1 MIRRP
6 PRSTRADT
14 LFPYTTLVRASLR
27 AGRITAPDG
36 PVAAQPDDPKA
47 RKGHRRQVVRTK
59 HSQRRTHIRRTCLS
73 PPRLSRHREHGDGT
87 TRYARVVGRRLRTSH
102 NRVHRSAQLSSTSAT
117 DTRVASALSGSR
129 TDTPDRKR
137 VV

>member
-73 PPRLSRHREHGDGT
+73 PPRLSRHREHRSEEHTSELQSLMRNSYAVFCLKNKT
-87 TRYARVVGRRLRTSH
+87 T
-102 NRVHRSAQLSSTSAT
+102 HRKLPKPPTHT
-117 DTRVASALSGSR
+117 TNH
-129 TDTPDRKR
+129 
-137 VV
+137 